1 VTKTPEPQGKRF
13 MNPTARTCFFLGFL
27 ACTAML
33 VIATYFQF
41 VEGLEP
47 CPLCISQRMMVL
59 VVGLTMLVAAVQ
71 NPAATGIRIY
81 SLTTL
86 FFSLF
91 GTAIAGRHVWLQSLP
106 PEEVPECGPGLAY
119 IFEHFPLSRTVELLL
134 NGTGE
139 CAEVQWTF
147 LGLNMPGWTLIGF
160 LLLGLLGG
168 LQYPNTPVTDQ
179 AEVKLS

>member
-1 VTKTPEPQGKRF
+1 

-33 VIATYFQF
+33 IIAAYFQF

-47 CPLCISQRMMVL
+47 CPLCISQRVMVL
-59 VVGLTMLVAAVQ
+59 VVGLTMLAAAVQ
-71 NPAATGIRIY
+71 NPAASGIRIY

-91 GTAIAGRHVWLQSLP
+91 GTAIAGRHIWLQSLP
-106 PEEVPECGPGLAY
+106 PDEVPECGPGLAY
-119 IFEHFPLSRTVELLL
+119 IFEHFPLSSTVELLL

-139 CAEVQWTF
+139 CAEIQWTF
-147 LGLNMPGWTLIGF
+147 LSLNMPGWTLIGF
-160 LLLGLLGG
+160 LLLGLLAG
-168 LQYPNTPVTDQ
+168 LQYQNTPATDQ
-179 AEVKLS
+179 TDVSLT